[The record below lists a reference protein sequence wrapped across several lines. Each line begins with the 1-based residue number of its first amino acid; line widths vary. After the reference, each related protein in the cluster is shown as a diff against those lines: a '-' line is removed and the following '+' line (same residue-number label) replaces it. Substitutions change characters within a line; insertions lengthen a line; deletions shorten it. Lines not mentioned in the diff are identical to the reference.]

1 MSPDM
6 KITQVKSNGKSLK
19 NIELPDVM
27 TAIRSGEQARVVNEH
42 RGILSSSMPGDRN
55 IHATDIP
62 VLLFAARFRK
72 KESRI
77 EYQVYNGLV
86 LMDVGNLADRE
97 EAVEVKRLA
106 SLAPQTMAAFV
117 GSSGKSVKIL
127 VPFVLPDGSLPEK
140 RELAELFHAVAYRR
154 AVAFY
159 QAHLQ
164 RHIEMGEEASLE
176 RGCRHSFDPGLYY
189 NPSAT
194 PLIQEQPMQM
204 PAEPTYR
211 EVVAKEEDPLL
222 RMMPGYDRS
231 RIVSRFYNACMLDAL
246 EKTGGLDE
254 GKEVRPFL
262 TRLAENCF
270 RSGIPEEDV
279 VRWTKISRNLELFE
293 EEIRETV
300 HMVYQLSKC
309 FGKKPVMPAE
319 QLLSIK
325 TDEFMKRRYEF
336 RRNMLAGE
344 VEFRARGSYYIH
356 FAPVTETVLNSIGL
370 NAQAEGLAL
379 WDRDVKRYVY
389 SDRVPVFYP
398 LEDYLEYLPEWDG
411 KDHIRAL
418 ADTLPTA
425 NAQWRNLF
433 YIWFL
438 SMTAHWYRREHLH
451 ANSSLPLLVGPQGCG
466 KSTWCRN
473 LLPPSHMVLTAMV
486 GYAKSTWCR
495 NLLPP
500 SLRMY
505 YTDSI
510 DFSNKRDAELMLTRF
525 ALINIDEFD
534 SVSSAY
540 QSFLKNVLQK
550 PVVNARQP
558 YKRSIQALHRYA
570 SFIAT
575 CNNYDL
581 LTDPTGSRRF
591 ICIEISGTID
601 NSTSINYEQ
610 LYAQAVAALK
620 NGERYWFT
628 SEEEFSTTR
637 NNEVFQQLPVEEQLF
652 LQYFRAARPGEE
664 SLELSAIEIL
674 QYLQSESGIKLG
686 NKRLTYFGRL
696 LQKNKIPSRRTMKGT
711 CYSVVKVG

>member
-77 EYQVYNGLV
+77 EYQAYNGLV

-106 SLAPQTMAAFV
+106 SLAPQTVAAFV

-398 LEDYLEYLPEWDG
+398 LEDYLEYLPE
-411 KDHIRAL
+411 HIRAL

-438 SMTAHWYRREHLH
+438 SMTAHWYRREHLY

-466 KSTWCRN
+466 
-473 LLPPSHMVLTAMV
+473 
-486 GYAKSTWCR
+486 KSTWCR

-711 CYSVVKVG
+711 CYSVVKVE

>member
-77 EYQVYNGLV
+77 EYQAYNGLV

-356 FAPVTETVLNSIGL
+356 FAPVTETVLSIGL

-473 LLPPSHMVLTAMV
+473 LLPPS
-486 GYAKSTWCR
+486 
-495 NLLPP
+495 
-500 SLRMY
+500 LRMY

-570 SFIAT
+570 SFIVT

>member
-211 EVVAKEEDPLL
+211 VVAKEEDPLL

-473 LLPPSHMVLTAMV
+473 LLPPS
-486 GYAKSTWCR
+486 
-495 NLLPP
+495 
-500 SLRMY
+500 LRMY

>member
-77 EYQVYNGLV
+77 EYQAYNGLV

-106 SLAPQTMAAFV
+106 SLAPQTVAAFV

-293 EEIRETV
+293 EEIRETI

-438 SMTAHWYRREHLH
+438 SMTAHWYRREHLY

-473 LLPPSHMVLTAMV
+473 LLPPS
-486 GYAKSTWCR
+486 
-495 NLLPP
+495 
-500 SLRMY
+500 LRMY

-510 DFSNKRDAELMLTRF
+510 DFSRKRDAELYLNRF
-525 ALINIDEFD
+525 LLINMDEFD
-534 SVSSAY
+534 QISIT
-540 QSFLKNVLQK
+540 QQPFLKHILQK
-550 PVVNARQP
+550 PVVNTRRPNASAVEELR
-558 YKRSIQALHRYA
+558 RYA
-570 SFIAT
+570 SFIGT
-575 CNNYDL
+575 SNHKDL
-581 LTDPTGSRRF
+581 LTDTSGSRRY
-591 ICIEISGTID
+591 IAVEVTGVID
-601 NSTSINYEQ
+601 VVRPIDYEQ
-610 LYAQAVAALK
+610 LYAQAMAALYK
-620 NGERYWFT
+620 NERYWFDERDEAIMT
-628 SEEEFSTTR
+628 EANQEFEQS
-637 NNEVFQQLPVEEQLF
+637 PAIEQLF
-652 LQYFRAARPGEE
+652 QVYYRAAGKEEEGEW
-664 SLELSAIEIL
+664 LLAADIL
-674 QYLQSESGIKLG
+674 QRIQKAAKMKFSFGQA
-686 NKRLTYFGRL
+686 THFGRIL
-696 LQKNKIPSRRTMKGT
+696 RRLGVESFRKTHGV
-711 CYSVVKVG
+711 YYHVVALE

>member
-344 VEFRARGSYYIH
+344 VEFRARGSYYI
-356 FAPVTETVLNSIGL
+356 GL

-466 KSTWCRN
+466 
-473 LLPPSHMVLTAMV
+473 
-486 GYAKSTWCR
+486 KSTWCR

>member
-164 RHIEMGEEASLE
+164 RHIEMGEASLE

-473 LLPPSHMVLTAMV
+473 LLPPS
-486 GYAKSTWCR
+486 
-495 NLLPP
+495 
-500 SLRMY
+500 LRMY

>member
-1 MSPDM
+1 LLFHCKYLFEFAMEFVISHKTKVAQMSPDM

-77 EYQVYNGLV
+77 EYQAYNGLV

-293 EEIRETV
+293 ETV

-466 KSTWCRN
+466 
-473 LLPPSHMVLTAMV
+473 
-486 GYAKSTWCR
+486 KSTWCR

-711 CYSVVKVG
+711 CYSVVKVE

>member
-1 MSPDM
+1 MGPNM

-19 NIELPDVM
+19 NIELSDVM

-42 RGILSSSMPGDRN
+42 REILSSSMPGDRN

-62 VLLFAARFRK
+62 VLFFAARFRK
-72 KESRI
+72 KENRI
-77 EYQVYNGLV
+77 EYQAYNGLV
-86 LMDVGNLADRE
+86 LVEAGNLADRE
-97 EAVEVKRLA
+97 EVAAVKKLA
-106 SLAPQTMAAFV
+106 SLAPQTMAAFA

-164 RHIEMGEEASLE
+164 RHIEMGEASLE
-176 RGCRHSFDPGLYY
+176 RGCRHSFDPDVYY

-270 RSGIPEEDV
+270 HSGIPEEDV

-300 HMVYQLSKC
+300 HVVYQLSKC

-356 FAPVTETVLNSIGL
+356 FTPVTETVLNSIGL

-438 SMTAHWYRREHLH
+438 SMTAHWYRREHLY

-466 KSTWCRN
+466 
-473 LLPPSHMVLTAMV
+473 
-486 GYAKSTWCR
+486 KSTWCR

-601 NSTSINYEQ
+601 NSTSIDYEQ

>member
-473 LLPPSHMVLTAMV
+473 LLPPS
-486 GYAKSTWCR
+486 
-495 NLLPP
+495 
-500 SLRMY
+500 LRMY

-558 YKRSIQALHRYA
+558 YKRSIQA

>member
-1 MSPDM
+1 MEFVISHKTEVAQIDPDM
-6 KITQVKSNGKSLK
+6 KITQIKSNGKSLR
-19 NIELPDVM
+19 NIELSDVM
-27 TAIRSGEQARVVNEH
+27 TAIRSGEQARAVNEH

-72 KESRI
+72 KENRT

-86 LMDVGNLADRE
+86 LVEVGNLADRE
-97 EAVEVKRLA
+97 EVAAVKKRA
-106 SLAPQTMAAFV
+106 SLAPQTMAAFA

-140 RELAELFHAVAYRR
+140 RELAGLFHAMAGRR

-164 RHIEMGEEASLE
+164 RDKGIGWASLE
-176 RGCRHSFDPGLYY
+176 KGCRHSFDPDLYY
-189 NPSAT
+189 NSSAT

-270 RSGIPEEDV
+270 HSGIPEEDV
-279 VRWTKISRNLELFE
+279 VRWTIISQNLELFE

-300 HMVYQLSKC
+300 HVVYQLSKC

-356 FAPVTETVLNSIGL
+356 FAPVAETVLNSIGL

-425 NAQWRNLF
+425 NPQWCNLF

-473 LLPPSHMVLTAMV
+473 LLPPS
-486 GYAKSTWCR
+486 
-495 NLLPP
+495 
-500 SLRMY
+500 LRMH

-534 SVSSAY
+534 SVSAAY

-591 ICIEISGTID
+591 ICIEITGTID
-601 NSTSINYEQ
+601 NSTSIDYEQ

-637 NNEVFQQLPVEEQLF
+637 NNEVFQQMPVEEQLF
-652 LQYFRAARPGEE
+652 LQYFRAARPGED
-664 SLELSAIEIL
+664 SQELSAIEIL
-674 QYLQSESGIKLG
+674 QYLQNESGIKLG

-711 CYSVVKVG
+711 CYSVVRIG

>member
-309 FGKKPVMPAE
+309 FGKPVMPAE

-466 KSTWCRN
+466 
-473 LLPPSHMVLTAMV
+473 
-486 GYAKSTWCR
+486 KSTWCR